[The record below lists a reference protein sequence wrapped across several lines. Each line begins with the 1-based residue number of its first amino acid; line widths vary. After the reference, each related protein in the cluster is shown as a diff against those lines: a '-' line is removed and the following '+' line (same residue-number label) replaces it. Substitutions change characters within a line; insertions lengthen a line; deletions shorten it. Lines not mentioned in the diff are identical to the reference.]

1 MNSSFQQDRHR
12 RSETLNTQQI
22 PVSNRS
28 GRKVLSSSHP
38 TTASE
43 DEQGTHWSKKIPVP
57 SIHLT
62 DDDLASTPR
71 EDQPRPQSP
80 NVEQLAMR
88 NPVSTSSST
97 KKTSGIGKKR
107 SDGGKQKPLDILIS
121 LYD

>member
-1 MNSSFQQDRHR
+1 M
-12 RSETLNTQQI
+12 

-28 GRKVLSSSHP
+28 ARILLSSSHAS
-38 TTASE
+38 TASE
-43 DEQGTHWSKKIPVP
+43 DEQGTHWTRKLPVP

-80 NVEQLAMR
+80 NVEQLAIR

-97 KKTSGIGKKR
+97 KKTSTDMGKKR
-107 SDGGKQKPLDILIS
+107 NDGGKQKRLDILIC